1 MVLAVFVAIIAVMGY
16 ALVRVRRE
24 RKTRETGTAGV
35 Q

>member
-1 MVLAVFVAIIAVMGY
+1 MAVVAAVIAVMGY

-24 RKTRETGTAGV
+24 RKSREASAA